1 MHTPLTVYQSNDTLF
16 KLTLVIAGTTTRLNL
31 TGLSLEFYLK
41 SSPSQ
46 SDASALAIYSTGTG
60 EIVVTS
66 AANGELTVKINSDH
80 VGIPGKY
87 WYHLDTVSGS
97 DRTTRMTG
105 PLTVLDT

>member
-31 TGLSLEFYLK
+31 TGLSMEFYLK

-46 SDASALAIYSTGTG
+46 ADASALAIYSTTTG

-66 AANGELTVKINSDH
+66 AGNGELTLRINSDH
-80 VGIPGKY
+80 IPTPGKFS
-87 WYHLDTVSGS
+87 YHLDTVSGS
-97 DRTTRMTG
+97 NRETVMAG
-105 PLTVLDT
+105 PLVVLDT